1 MDEYFETLS
10 RSPLFADIGQDEIN
24 SMLPCLSANVREYEK
39 NEAVFLEGEPAS
51 RIGVVLSGAVQIVRD
66 DYYGN
71 RSVLAL
77 AEPGDLFGE
86 VFVCAGLDA
95 MPVSVLAA
103 QSSKIMLL
111 DCKKVFTVCHSACPF
126 HSKLT
131 ANLLQVV
138 AKKTLQL
145 NQKIQIMSHRTT
157 REKIMSYLLEQAK
170 QRNTP
175 QFTIP
180 FDRQAL
186 ADYLG
191 VERSAMSAEI
201 GKLKRSGIIDCKGSF
216 FHIISHPE

>member
-1 MDEYFETLS
+1 MDEYLETLS
-10 RSPLFADIGQDEIN
+10 QSSLFAGIN
-24 SMLPCLSANVREYEK
+24 SQELKAMLPCLSANVREYGK
-39 NEAVFLEGEPAS
+39 NEAIFLEGDPAS
-51 RIGVVLSGAVQIVRD
+51 RIGVVLSGVIQVVRD

-86 VFVCAGLDA
+86 VFVCAGLEK
-95 MPVSVLAA
+95 MPVSVFAV
-103 QSSKIMLL
+103 QSSNIMLL

-126 HSKLT
+126 HTKLFS
-131 ANLLQVV
+131 NLLQVV
-138 AKKTLQL
+138 SRKTLLL
-145 NQKIQIMSHRTT
+145 NQKIQIMSRRTT
-157 REKIMSYLLEQAK
+157 KEKIMSYLLEQAK

-216 FHIISHPE
+216 FHIISPLE

>member
-1 MDEYFETLS
+1 
-10 RSPLFADIGQDEIN
+10 
-24 SMLPCLSANVREYEK
+24 
-39 NEAVFLEGEPAS
+39 
-51 RIGVVLSGAVQIVRD
+51 
-66 DYYGN
+66 
-71 RSVLAL
+71 
-77 AEPGDLFGE
+77 
-86 VFVCAGLDA
+86 
-95 MPVSVLAA
+95 
-103 QSSKIMLL
+103 MLL

-138 AKKTLQL
+138 AKKALQL

-216 FHIISHPE
+216 FHIISRPE